1 MVENEIQFLSWQKFR
16 RMGPSILRLEI
27 KRLERLMLRTAD
39 RPDLYNS
46 LVRAR
51 FELRKFV
58 ERLDETERDALETEC
73 APHLRAAIFAVAV
86 ERGDLS
92 DDVVEILNYVA
103 DRLNY
108 VHDRMVLLY

>member
-1 MVENEIQFLSWQKFR
+1 M
-16 RMGPSILRLEI
+16 
-27 KRLERLMLRTAD
+27 AD
-39 RPDLYNS
+39 RPELYNS

-51 FELRKFV
+51 FELTTFV
-58 ERLDETERDALETEC
+58 ERLDETDREALETEC

-92 DDVVEILNYVA
+92 EDVIEILDYVA